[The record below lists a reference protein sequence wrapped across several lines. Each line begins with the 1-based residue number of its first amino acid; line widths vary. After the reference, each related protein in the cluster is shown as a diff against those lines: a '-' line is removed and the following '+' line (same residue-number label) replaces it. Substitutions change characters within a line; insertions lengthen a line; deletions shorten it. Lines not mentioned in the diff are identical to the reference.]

1 MNVVKFH
8 VGDNVRIK
16 TRTEIYNKVIA
27 TLVEINLEKG
37 MGLCSW
43 PGGEEWMFLDD
54 LEIVKKATSENRVFD
69 CIIVDLIPQKKS
81 FH

>member
-8 VGDNVRIK
+8 VGDDVRIK
-16 TRTEIYNKVIA
+16 TRTEIYKKTIA
-27 TLVEINLEKG
+27 TIDEINEEKG

-54 LEIVKKATSENRVFD
+54 VEIVKSVTEKEVFD
-69 CIIVDLIPQKKS
+69 CIIVDLIPQKNHS
-81 FH
+81 N

>member
-8 VGDNVRIK
+8 VGDDVRIK
-16 TRTEIYNKVIA
+16 TRTEIYKKTIA
-27 TLVEINLEKG
+27 TIDEINEEKG

-54 LEIVKKATSENRVFD
+54 VEIVKSVTEKEVFD
-69 CIIVDLIPQKKS
+69 CIIVDLNPQKNHS
-81 FH
+81 N

>member
-8 VGDNVRIK
+8 VGDDVRIK
-16 TRTEIYNKVIA
+16 TRTEIYNKITA
-27 TLVEINLEKG
+27 TIDEISVEKG

-54 LEIVKKATSENRVFD
+54 LEIVKSAAEKGIFD
-69 CIIVDLIPQKKS
+69 CIVVDLIPQKKS
-81 FH
+81 IH